1 MSDFQSLL
9 THDFKRRQTAK
20 KPRQFRAF
28 EKQSA
33 VADTLTGVTT
43 GCQMSAALVHV
54 KTPFEPQHN
63 QLGAPVD
70 RHSTTSRSL
79 ALVHDWLEA
88 PGGGEGG
95 LASLRHLFP
104 GAPVFTLVDFLSDD
118 ERSRFRFARV
128 HTSFLQHAPLARHWF
143 RYAAALA
150 PSVVER
156 FDTAPFDIVISDSHA
171 VAKGIRRRPG
181 QLHICYCHTPAR
193 FAWTM
198 ASTYADR
205 AARTQPLNRSLALR
219 AQSRFRAW
227 DVAASRRV
235 DDFVANSH
243 HVAALIAR
251 CYSRS
256 ATVIYPPV
264 DVERFASTGH
274 QSTRSGYV
282 TISRLV
288 PYKRID
294 VLIDAF
300 RALPDR
306 VLTIIGDGPER
317 AHLSRNL
324 PRNVRMLGRV
334 DDATAAAELGRAQAF
349 VFAADEDFGIATAEA
364 QAAGTPVIAYRAGG
378 SAEIVVDVESSSS
391 PTGVL
396 FEAQTPPALIRA
408 IERFERTTIE
418 PAACRENAARFSRR
432 RFEAQFKAHF
442 ESVVEERVRKR
453 DA

>member
-1 MSDFQSLL
+1 M
-9 THDFKRRQTAK
+9 
-20 KPRQFRAF
+20 
-28 EKQSA
+28 
-33 VADTLTGVTT
+33 
-43 GCQMSAALVHV
+43 HV
-54 KTPFEPQHN
+54 KTLSEAQRNHH
-63 QLGAPVD
+63 LHATPVD
-70 RHSTTSRSL
+70 RTSIVRRSV
-79 ALVHDWLEA
+79 ALVHDWLQA
-88 PGGGEGG
+88 PGGGEAV
-95 LASLRHLFP
+95 LASLLHLFP
-104 GAPVFTLVDFLSDD
+104 EAPVFTLVDFLSDD
-118 ERSRFRFARV
+118 ERSRFHFARV

-150 PSVVER
+150 PSVIER
-156 FDTAPFDIVISDSHA
+156 FNTAPFDIVISDSHA
-171 VAKGIRRRPG
+171 IAKGARKRAG

-205 AARTQPLNRSLALR
+205 AARSQPLNRSLAVR
-219 AQSRFRAW
+219 AQARFRAW
-227 DVAASRRV
+227 DSAASRRV

-251 CYSRS
+251 CYGRS

-264 DVERFASTGH
+264 DVERFASVGH
-274 QSTRSGYV
+274 ETIRKDYV

-294 VLIDAF
+294 VLIEAF
-300 RALPDR
+300 RFMPDR

-317 AHLSRNL
+317 AHLTRNL
-324 PRNVRMLGRV
+324 PSNVRMIGRV
-334 DDATAAAELGRAQAF
+334 DDASAARSVGGARAF

-364 QAAGTPVIAYRAGG
+364 QAAGTPVIAYRGGG
-378 SAEIVVDVESSSS
+378 SAEIVLDVDSSGT

-396 FEAQTPPALIRA
+396 FDAQTPQALMRA

-418 PAACRENAARFSRR
+418 AEACRENAARFSRQ
-432 RFEAQFKAHF
+432 RFESRFKTHF
-442 ESVVEERVRKR
+442 ETVVEGRASKR